1 MGKTA
6 TVYQQ
11 KRLDY
16 LWLVFRPWFPG
27 LTCNSSQHTWHSYC
41 KHCFRRKNSFRP
53 LVLAATWMK
62 LFSFNY
68 THSLMALAAIALH
81 SFRLM
86 LVALTCTLF
95 IRCVRTSY
103 LHLNPW
109 WHSLLPARLMQMYN
123 RWWWWWWQANRETC
137 RHRYTKGVLCP
148 PPKDVAILQTRGDP
162 FTFL

>member
-123 RWWWWWWQANRETC
+123 RWCSESVGPRGRQQGGLLDR
-137 RHRYTKGVLCP
+137 K
-148 PPKDVAILQTRGDP
+148 TRRP
-162 FTFL
+162 NKRPL